1 MLRLQ
6 TDFAFSVYS
15 AIKSI
20 CFKPNKI
27 NEINKYQKNNNHN
40 RRESENNSNSN
51 NMCKVFMTFSST
63 KRRSLKMKKIERE
76 RAEKT
81 KYNNA
86 EMTVLLMENLV
97 IVINIW
103 ILCHFAIEVQ
113 SIAHHF

>member
-1 MLRLQ
+1 
-6 TDFAFSVYS
+6 
-15 AIKSI
+15 
-20 CFKPNKI
+20 
-27 NEINKYQKNNNHN
+27 
-40 RRESENNSNSN
+40 
-51 NMCKVFMTFSST
+51 
-63 KRRSLKMKKIERE
+63 MKKIERE